1 MKQEAPNLHANCIRL
16 QSRVLLQLAIAGN
29 MRCYLASIGR
39 QFDVNLQ
46 FTTYRRAACIG
57 GGDVVL

>member
-29 MRCYLASIGR
+29 MRCHCFQLLFGIVRYHDLQLAIAGNMR
-39 QFDVNLQ
+39 CHF
-46 FTTYRRAACIG
+46 
-57 GGDVVL
+57 